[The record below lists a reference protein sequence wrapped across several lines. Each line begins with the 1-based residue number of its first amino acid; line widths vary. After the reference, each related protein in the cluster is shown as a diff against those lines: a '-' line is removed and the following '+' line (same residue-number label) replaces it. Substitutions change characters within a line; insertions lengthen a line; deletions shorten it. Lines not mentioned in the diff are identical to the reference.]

1 MLLTETPDGLRGIR
15 RTSSFDHWTSTG
27 NGCRPPK
34 RRLPNPDGNTW
45 AIQEIGYHPHDTA
58 RMAPTLAPGRP
69 LSAKLS

>member
-45 AIQEIGYHPHDTA
+45 AIQEIGYHPHDTGVTHDA
-58 RMAPTLAPGRP
+58 LHNWMVCVWLGA
-69 LSAKLS
+69 